1 VLCNSYDD
9 RTIQRVYS
17 LNLSL
22 AAPLSNLERGEH
34 CPGARHHL
42 FLGVVNETET
52 KHCGPKT
59 AFCPCSTVDRQCLN
73 CKRWEVTDCE
83 CPCECP
89 LAMGLASGRL
99 RRQQDEEN
107 PSCPRRPERGA
118 SVQFLLDAELSDY
131 PACPAQPDCRSR
143 RTAESCAGLV
153 GCEWCSRRLGK
164 GSDNQLLPLSNSGGY
179 CARQQT
185 CFGGV
190 VGAESPYT
198 EARLAAA
205 AAAGSSASAS
215 AAAAAGGL
223 DFNGRRKLGSEL
235 DAGYRGAGGPG
246 EMNGAGGSREWRPQ
260 TWACRAPAWLRT
272 SRTSSPRLRVQP
284 GAFSPYHVVAPA
296 AMPYRRPGG
305 DASDNGYSTQHGGEE
320 LVHHRW
326 GQPGARLRRQRRWQ
340 RRVFMLSHR
349 RSNKVIDIFE
359 SVVSEGRPVGLY
371 QHQHG
376 GPNQQWLLESSGSNS
391 ATKRIVSVLDSR
403 FCLGVEAAPL
413 AHGSPIVL
421 VRTDSSSA
429 AAAAA
434 TFRFDSHD
442 GRILTADG
450 GFALAQDANN
460 PDRLVLS
467 RAAPADDN
475 LLWSCWC
482 CTEAGYGQLTAEE
495 VKSDRLTLE
504 CSLTVQDCSDGSYF
518 CALCWQGLGG
528 YCGLQQLC
536 DGKRVAIFSV
546 WNGSGSAGEV
556 EKVASGP
563 DVVVSRFGGEGD
575 GLKSMLDVNWTE
587 GRPATFRVEFNRHR
601 GGESCWT
608 CGCHL
613 ECNGV
618 RHFLAE
624 YRRLC
629 RAPPVTEFSP
639 GYLRPRKAVFSQ
651 QLVTSGSATVRR
663 VTRAEFTKVEKGL
676 DAFAKDRAGGG
687 VCEGERRPDFIWPRG
702 APLDSDCER
711 NCIGDG

>member
-1 VLCNSYDD
+1 
-9 RTIQRVYS
+9 
-17 LNLSL
+17 
-22 AAPLSNLERGEH
+22 
-34 CPGARHHL
+34 
-42 FLGVVNETET
+42 
-52 KHCGPKT
+52 
-59 AFCPCSTVDRQCLN
+59 
-73 CKRWEVTDCE
+73 
-83 CPCECP
+83 
-89 LAMGLASGRL
+89 
-99 RRQQDEEN
+99 
-107 PSCPRRPERGA
+107 
-118 SVQFLLDAELSDY
+118 
-131 PACPAQPDCRSR
+131 
-143 RTAESCAGLV
+143 
-153 GCEWCSRRLGK
+153 
-164 GSDNQLLPLSNSGGY
+164 
-179 CARQQT
+179 
-185 CFGGV
+185 
-190 VGAESPYT
+190 
-198 EARLAAA
+198 
-205 AAAGSSASAS
+205 
-215 AAAAAGGL
+215 
-223 DFNGRRKLGSEL
+223 
-235 DAGYRGAGGPG
+235 
-246 EMNGAGGSREWRPQ
+246 
-260 TWACRAPAWLRT
+260 
-272 SRTSSPRLRVQP
+272 
-284 GAFSPYHVVAPA
+284 
-296 AMPYRRPGG
+296 
-305 DASDNGYSTQHGGEE
+305 
-320 LVHHRW
+320 
-326 GQPGARLRRQRRWQ
+326 
-340 RRVFMLSHR
+340 VFMLSHR

-376 GPNQQWLLESSGSNS
+376 GPNQQWLLQSSGSNS

-482 CTEAGYGQLTAEE
+482 CTEAGSRPAASCHLRYGQLTAEE

-504 CSLTVQDCSDGSYF
+504 CSVTVQDCSDGSYF

-563 DVVVSRFGGEGD
+563 DVIVSRFAGEGD

-608 CGCHL
+608 CGCYL

-629 RAPPVTEFSP
+629 PGPPVTEFSSFVEDFARWQSAA

-687 VCEGERRPDFIWPRG
+687 VCEGG
-702 APLDSDCER
+702 AEAGFYLATGGCAGFGTA
-711 NCIGDG
+711 NGTALVMA